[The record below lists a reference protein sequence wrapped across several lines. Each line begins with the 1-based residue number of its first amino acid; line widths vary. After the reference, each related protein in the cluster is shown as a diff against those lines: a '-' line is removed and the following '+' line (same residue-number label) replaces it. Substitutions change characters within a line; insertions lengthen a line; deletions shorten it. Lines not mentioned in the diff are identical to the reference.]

1 MPPSCGLFVCLCTT
15 IDQCRST
22 VLLSNA
28 TFGPW
33 LDLPSQSTNGFVAL
47 SSENCC
53 NEKLTL
59 GRTINCFCSHQAIY
73 TKSTRLISMSL
84 SYFKTVTFCLLNF
97 ALKMLFYFTSKSCY
111 ILCQKLFHFALM
123 LRFSSIV
130 ILCIGNH
137 MISSAIWD
145 K

>member
-1 MPPSCGLFVCLCTT
+1 MNQCPCIKVSFLLF
-15 IDQCRST
+15 
-22 VLLSNA
+22 NA

-33 LDLPSQSTNGFVAL
+33 LDLPSQSTNGFLAL

-59 GRTINCFCSHQAIY
+59 GRTINCFCNHQAIY
-73 TKSTRLISMSL
+73 TKSTRLISKSL

-97 ALKMLFYFTSKSCY
+97 ALKTLFYFTPKSCY
-111 ILCQKLFHFALM
+111 ILRQKLFHFTLM
-123 LRFSSIV
+123 LRFSSIGTF
-130 ILCIGNH
+130 CIGNH
-137 MISSAIWD
+137 MISSAIWN

>member
-1 MPPSCGLFVCLCTT
+1 MNQCPCIKVSFLLF
-15 IDQCRST
+15 
-22 VLLSNA
+22 NA

-33 LDLPSQSTNGFVAL
+33 LDLPSKSTNGFLAL

-59 GRTINCFCSHQAIY
+59 GRTINCFCNHQAIY

-111 ILCQKLFHFALM
+111 ILCQKLCQENVQGL
-123 LRFSSIV
+123 
-130 ILCIGNH
+130 ILYQPIKGTSFTI
-137 MISSAIWD
+137 ISKS
-145 K
+145 